1 MPWARLWQDI
11 GQRVDAQ
18 KPSRVTLTID
28 EIRSTTGTEQN
39 IDKPWWWGPLA
50 CDETVTGNNVRL
62 CESGL
67 SGQLHVA
74 NGRVTAVTFRR
85 KR

>member
-18 KPSRVTLTID
+18 KPGRVTLTID

-39 IDKPWWWGPLA
+39 IDKPWWW
-50 CDETVTGNNVRL
+50 RW
-62 CESGL
+62 
-67 SGQLHVA
+67 
-74 NGRVTAVTFRR
+74 RVM
-85 KR
+85 KRSPATTSDCARAG